1 MVDDPRRLRES
12 STSDLERSLLDAGAG
27 YRCPP
32 GLKGRTLAALGVA
45 GAASLTASSAGA
57 SAASSSSLFGKASW
71 LKLGFSIS
79 MVGVGIAIPAIYY
92 GWLQQPNAPVS
103 VQSAPVVVAAPLVAQ
118 SAQVMPTAQAT
129 ALEVSTVDEA
139 QAAAPSAP
147 APQKASLRGDARGV
161 SASAALTGELAL
173 LDAVRGS
180 LARGEANSALSQL
193 DGYAR
198 TYPRGRLALEA
209 EVLRI
214 DAFAKSGRTA
224 VARQRA
230 ENFLNRYPNSVLA
243 SRVRGY
249 LGR

>member
-32 GLKGRTLAALGVA
+32 GLKGRTLTALGVA

-57 SAASSSSLFGKASW
+57 SAVSSSSLFGKVSW

-79 MVGVGIAIPAIYY
+79 MVGVGIAVPAIYY
-92 GWLQQPNAPVS
+92 GWLQQPNEPVI
-103 VQSAPVVVAAPLVAQ
+103 VQRAGVV
-118 SAQVMPTAQAT
+118 PTAPIVAPAAQGVPSAEAVQEVAT
-129 ALEVSTVDEA
+129 VEEA
-139 QAAAPSAP
+139 QTAAPSTP

-161 SASAALTGELAL
+161 SASAALTAELAL

-180 LARGEANSALSQL
+180 LSRGEASSALSQL

-214 DAFAKSGRTA
+214 DSFAKSGRTA

-249 LGR
+249 LHR